1 MIYKVLPNSKP
12 LHLKNKSRDVF
23 SQNSSQVSLKFY
35 FKEIKLKFEEMKCGH
50 DLARKKI
57 NTNQQ
62 TYTQRQG
69 LDSS

>member
-1 MIYKVLPNSKP
+1 MSYTTKILS
-12 LHLKNKSRDVF
+12 LKNKSRDVF
-23 SQNSSQVSLKFY
+23 TKFFTSI

-62 TYTQRQG
+62 TYTQRKG